1 MHEDD
6 IYGARPDNSSRITL
20 GLLNMVEAD
29 SNLSQRAIARNL
41 GIALGLTNT
50 YLKRCI
56 GKGLIKVSQIK
67 ANGLAY
73 YLTPKG
79 FAEKSRLT
87 AEYFSQSFN
96 LFRRARTDYS
106 NIFSICDTHDMYRV
120 ALYGVSDLTEIA
132 IISARGGDFDVAI
145 TGLQQPSITDR
156 LGLSVVDWAQVSAD
170 DFDAVVICEM
180 LVSER
185 MRDDLKA
192 KFSERHIFAPG
203 FLKAGIGRSV

>member
-1 MHEDD
+1 MNEDD
-6 IYGARPDNSSRITL
+6 TYGARPDNSSRITL

-29 SNLSQRAIARNL
+29 SNLSQRAIASNL

-50 YLKRCI
+50 YLKRCV

-73 YLTPKG
+73 YLTPTG

-96 LFRRARTDYS
+96 LFRRARTDYT
-106 NIFSICDTHDMYRV
+106 NIFSICHDHNLHRI
-120 ALYGVSDLTEIA
+120 ALYGFGDLAEIS
-132 IISARGGDFDVAI
+132 IISARGGDFDMAI
-145 TGLQQPSITDR
+145 TGLQMPPSGDF
-156 LGLSVVDWAQVSAD
+156 LGLPMVDWTATSAD

-185 MRDDLKA
+185 MRDDLKG
-192 KFSERHIFAPG
+192 KFAERNIFAPG
-203 FLKAGIGRSV
+203 FLKAGIGRAV